1 MHFYLFILHHVYL
14 SGCLSS
20 SFSSSPFPL
29 SLSFPS
35 LPLLSLSLPL
45 PLFLSLSLSLPL
57 SLSLHYIGVYVCCC
71 VTFSPPTH
79 SCYGCGL
86 LMSPPLSLSLWY
98 VMFCVCYS
106 ISLVILSKMTP
117 SLRSSS
123 VIILFLPFHYTFPP
137 SSHTHQLLFIIYCMM
152 TLFILPSLSLL
163 SYVLFFPLSLSL
175 SFSPNSLLFS
185 SFPLPPSPSRTQS
198 LLLIML

>member
-45 PLFLSLSLSLPL
+45 PLLLSLSLSP
-57 SLSLHYIGVYVCCC
+57 SLSALYWCVCVLLCYILSSHAFMLWVWFINV
-71 VTFSPPTH
+71 
-79 SCYGCGL
+79 
-86 LMSPPLSLSLWY
+86 PPLSLSLWY

>member
-1 MHFYLFILHHVYL
+1 MYVRIVILCCAFFIYFFCIMSTCLPVCLPL
-14 SGCLSS
+14 SPFS
-20 SFSSSPFPL
+20 SFFLSFPSL

-35 LPLLSLSLPL
+35 LPLPPPLSLSP
-45 PLFLSLSLSLPL
+45 P
-57 SLSLHYIGVYVCCC
+57 LSLHYIGVCVCVRC

-86 LMSPPLSLSLWY
+86 LMSPLSLSLWY

-123 VIILFLPFHYTFPP
+123 VII
-137 SSHTHQLLFIIYCMM
+137 
-152 TLFILPSLSLL
+152 
-163 SYVLFFPLSLSL
+163 
-175 SFSPNSLLFS
+175 
-185 SFPLPPSPSRTQS
+185 
-198 LLLIML
+198 

>member
-1 MHFYLFILHHVYL
+1 MSTYLAVCLPLFLPLL
-14 SGCLSS
+14 SLSP
-20 SFSSSPFPL
+20 SPFPL

-35 LPLLSLSLPL
+35 LSLSPS
-45 PLFLSLSLSLPL
+45 FSLSLSPPL
-57 SLSLHYIGVYVCCC
+57 SLSALYWCVCVLLCYILSSHAFMLWVWFINV
-71 VTFSPPTH
+71 
-79 SCYGCGL
+79 
-86 LMSPPLSLSLWY
+86 PPLSLSLWY

-123 VIILFLPFHYTFPP
+123 VIILFLPFHYTFPLLP
-137 SSHTHQLLFIIYCMM
+137 HSSTIVYYLLYDDFVYPP
-152 TLFILPSLSLL
+152 LPLSPLL
-163 SYVLFFPLSLSL
+163 RTIFSSLSL